1 MGQPMEKT
9 HQSKRTTAAGYEQN
23 LSHYQAKNCNGC
35 PLRGQCYKAKGNRSI
50 ERNHNL
56 ERHKEQTRKLLLSEQ
71 GIQKR
76 KQRTADVEP
85 VFAQLK
91 HNHGFRRFSLKGL
104 KKVELEFGL
113 MALAHNLRKK
123 IAA

>member
-1 MGQPMEKT
+1 MC
-9 HQSKRTTAAGYEQN
+9 
-23 LSHYQAKNCNGC
+23 YQ
-35 PLRGQCYKAKGNRSI
+35 AKGNRSI

-56 ERHKEQTRKLLLSEQ
+56 ERHKEKVRELLLSKK

-76 KQRTADVEP
+76 KQRSADVEP

-91 HNHGFRRFSLKGL
+91 HNNNFRRFTLKGL
-104 KKVELEFGL
+104 EKVELEFGL

>member
-1 MGQPMEKT
+1 MK
-9 HQSKRTTAAGYEQN
+9 
-23 LSHYQAKNCNGC
+23 KNQVLITIGIIGLIAILTN
-35 PLRGQCYKAKGNRSI
+35 P
-50 ERNHNL
+50 NL
-56 ERHKEQTRKLLLSEQ
+56 ERHKERTRELLLNEK

-76 KQRTADVEP
+76 RQRTADVEP

-91 HNHGFRRFSLKGL
+91 HNNGFRRFSLKGL
-104 KKVELEFGL
+104 QKVELEFGL